1 MDATKLALLEK
12 TYPVEVV
19 AAFVALSSGIVPSK
33 VFVDLYEAG
42 QQSVVEDPQR
52 FGLEGR
58 PC

>member
-1 MDATKLALLEK
+1 MDATKIALLEK

-19 AAFVALSSGIVPSK
+19 AAFVALSLGIVPSK
-33 VFVDLYEAG
+33 VFADLYEAG

-58 PC
+58 QC